1 MTKAIAKREALRLYD
16 EYGKHDVVLLSFTYD
31 NEEYIIM
38 MNNIPARWVYWS
50 YHRKAYH
57 LRMRLNRK
65 DKRKLIRKAG
75 CMKIGKTAEVFNK
88 ADEYNKG
95 DQLERYIMH
104 LATNQEWSKNYTPW
118 YEDAD
123 ITLNGIKIQVKRE
136 NATIC
141 SLSSLYRVTAE

>member
-1 MTKAIAKREALRLYD
+1 MVKAMAKRKALKLYS
-16 EYGKHDVVLLSFTYD
+16 EYGKHDIVLLSFTYN

-38 MNNIPARWVYWS
+38 TNNIPARWTYWT

-57 LRMRLNRK
+57 LRMHLKRK
-65 DKRKLIRKAG
+65 DKRKLIKRAG
-75 CMKIGKTAEVFNK
+75 CMKIGKTTEVFSK

-104 LATNQEWSKNYTPW
+104 LVTDQEWSKNYTPW

-123 ITLNGIKIQVKRE
+123 ITLNGVKIQVKRE